1 MQITNFRRAVR
12 ASGLPLTLVLT
23 LLAGC
28 STADNPY
35 AKIEDGPL
43 VPGTLHTVTLVTD
56 GPALIGKLQ
65 KDGYTLMALAP
76 NYPQAIRVE
85 SVLWDVPED
94 VAGKV
99 TLLKAPAG
107 KPDLRVLVM
116 PLKPGAPDADKGVLR
131 AFYQNVLGVDVPA
144 WPDEVPRADN
154 VRVQAWT
161 YVISDVLDAKRKLR
175 AHTIAT

>member
-28 STADNPY
+28 SSADNPY

-43 VPGTLHTVTLVTD
+43 VSGTLHTVTLVTD
-56 GPALIGKLQ
+56 GPALVGELQ
-65 KDGYTLMALAP
+65 KRGYTLMNLAP
-76 NYPQAIRVE
+76 NYQQAIKVE

-99 TLLKAPAG
+99 TLLRGPAG
-107 KPDLRVLVM
+107 SPDLRVLVT
-116 PLKPGAPDADKGVLR
+116 PLKPEAPAADTGVLR
-131 AFYQNVLGVDVPA
+131 AFYKNVLGVDVPA
-144 WPDEVPRADN
+144 WPDKVARADN

-161 YVISDVLDAKRKLR
+161 YLITD
-175 AHTIAT
+175 